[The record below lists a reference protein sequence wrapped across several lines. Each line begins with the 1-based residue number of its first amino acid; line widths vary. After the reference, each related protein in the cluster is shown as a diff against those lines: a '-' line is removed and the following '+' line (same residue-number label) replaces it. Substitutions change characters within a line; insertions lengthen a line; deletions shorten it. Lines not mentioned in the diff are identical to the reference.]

1 MRASDLGKDY
11 QESRTNMIH
20 THETWRVLLDI
31 AYAKL
36 STEKGF
42 KSRVR
47 EGSLSS
53 LILERSSRVVAQL
66 PTGRIRSLSRRDQG
80 KAMLM
85 DLVWTKYVIPNA
97 KSQWSFMT
105 KLRMWDYYSLI
116 YGAMPVQYDYRVDE
130 DYVGPDFRV
139 INPTECFPQ
148 VGNTSLNDCDA
159 VYIVTYHSKRY
170 LQSRMKF
177 KDWNRASIQT
187 ILNKATEKHQPSDA
201 KETTTNLQQE
211 RGEATTLHQGHIALV
226 TRYERGKNGRW
237 ITFAP
242 DFENAIV
249 RNIKNPHESGR
260 IPVVFKYAI
269 PLIDS
274 LWGMGDVER
283 GASLQRAIDTSV
295 NLNLDFSK
303 FKIFPPMWYKGDAVD
318 PSLMR
323 YEPGGKIRT
332 ANGQSDFGFVNPGAS
347 PSNEFQATYQ
357 FLKGALLNQNGTTDT
372 TISASDG
379 LPGFGRT
386 PEALSKLEKRENA
399 RDQWDRN
406 MFEEAYEELVDGM
419 INLIGTKQSVP
430 IKFHVFD
437 DEILDII
444 KSGHKDLLDIF
455 DSAKSYRIGTDPETG
470 ENGMIEY
477 INAHGTAEMKIDH
490 TKLSGKWMYR
500 IDAGTT
506 AANDQKDEYE
516 RVYNLVELLSSQAG
530 AWLMDG
536 AQEDGRK
543 VNRTELLDQLIAAS
557 GIKNK
562 DKIFDPY
569 TQENDKTKPFTPE
582 MLNDPQIVNMLQQ
595 QIQGH
600 PEEQPQVP
608 QDIQQNQEV
617 QQLQPMEAA

>member
-1 MRASDLGKDY
+1 MKASDLGKDY
-11 QESRTNMIH
+11 QEARTNMIH
-20 THETWRVLLDI
+20 THELWRALLDI

-105 KLRMWDYYSLI
+105 KLRMWDYYSLV

-159 VYIVTYHSKRY
+159 VYIVTHHSKRY

-177 KDWNRASIQT
+177 KDWNRAAVQT
-187 ILNKATEKHQPSDA
+187 ILNKVTEKHQPSDT

-211 RGEATTLHQGHIALV
+211 RGEAATLHQGQITLV
-226 TRYERGKNGRW
+226 TRYERGKNGHW

-242 DFENAIV
+242 DFENIVV

-283 GASLQRAIDTSV
+283 GASLQRAIDTTV

-303 FKIFPPMWYKGDAVD
+303 FKIFPPMWYKGELVSFAGVTVVRSNNLITDKGASNAKVHISLLFGEDAYSNTDLQHLKV
-318 PSLMR
+318 
-323 YEPGGKIRT
+323 YKEGPGGV
-332 ANGQSDFGFVNPGAS
+332 SDPLHQKMTLGWKFA
-347 PSNEFQATYQ
+347 A
-357 FLKGALLNQNGTTDT
+357 KAAILNNN
-372 TISASDG
+372 
-379 LPGFGRT
+379 FMCV
-386 PEALSKLEKRENA
+386 LE
-399 RDQWDRN
+399 
-406 MFEEAYEELVDGM
+406 
-419 INLIGTKQSVP
+419 
-430 IKFHVFD
+430 
-437 DEILDII
+437 
-444 KSGHKDLLDIF
+444 SG
-455 DSAKSYRIGTDPETG
+455 SRY
-470 ENGMIEY
+470 
-477 INAHGTAEMKIDH
+477 
-490 TKLSGKWMYR
+490 
-500 IDAGTT
+500 
-506 AANDQKDEYE
+506 
-516 RVYNLVELLSSQAG
+516 
-530 AWLMDG
+530 
-536 AQEDGRK
+536 
-543 VNRTELLDQLIAAS
+543 
-557 GIKNK
+557 
-562 DKIFDPY
+562 
-569 TQENDKTKPFTPE
+569 
-582 MLNDPQIVNMLQQ
+582 
-595 QIQGH
+595 
-600 PEEQPQVP
+600 
-608 QDIQQNQEV
+608 
-617 QQLQPMEAA
+617 